1 MNIHKTVRK
10 DVIDLLAANL
20 GDVKHFYSSTAYF
33 SNLEDQLPAI
43 SVSISSAS
51 CEPVGFGTTEW
62 NGTLNISIFLPLFE
76 GEDRLDDIAEQ
87 INRLLKVGYG
97 YKSIRQ
103 IRPGCE
109 YDYEFDTE
117 QYAWKSATLS
127 YSIDYGE
134 QRTN

>member
-1 MNIHKTVRK
+1 MNIHKIVRK

-20 GDVKHFYSSTAYF
+20 EGVKHFYSGTAYF
-33 SNLEDQLPAI
+33 PDVQNQLPSI
-43 SVSISSAS
+43 SVSIPNAT
-51 CEPVGFGTTEW
+51 CEAAGFGVTEW
-62 NGTLNISIFLPLFE
+62 NGTLDITIFVPLFE

-87 INRLLKVGYG
+87 AAKLIKVGYG

-103 IRPGCE
+103 FRADIG
-109 YDYEFDTE
+109 YGYEFDTE
-117 QYAWKSATLS
+117 QHAWKSATLS